1 MIQTKKTA
9 VVAGERDGRKPLER
23 FARPM
28 IPHFTRLA
36 QPGEPSRPAELTDII
51 VDRGE
56 FIGYGIPRT
65 AGGRPFEPLSWAWL
79 WRQNREHEEVIA

>member
-36 QPGEPSRPAELTDII
+36 QPGEPSRPATVNDVI
-51 VDRGE
+51 VDLGE
-56 FIGYGIPRT
+56 FWGDGVPRT
-65 AGGRPFEPLSWAWL
+65 AGGVPFEPLDWGWL
-79 WRQNREHEEVIA
+79 WRQNREHEAVIA